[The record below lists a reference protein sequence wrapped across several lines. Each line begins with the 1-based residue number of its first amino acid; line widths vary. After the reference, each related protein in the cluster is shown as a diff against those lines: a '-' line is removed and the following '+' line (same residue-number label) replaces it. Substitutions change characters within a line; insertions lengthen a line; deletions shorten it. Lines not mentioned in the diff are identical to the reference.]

1 MVNKGE
7 IIMKKILFPV
17 LALVALLF
25 AGCSKNEIAP
35 VQENTYSHTIKASI
49 SGFGTKTAMYGN
61 AVNWEEGD
69 EIALFANDGTKVK
82 YTLSEGA
89 GTTEGTF
96 ATNGEVNGKTFV
108 AALYP
113 YEAGAVYSNGKITTS
128 TAKEFTW
135 EEGKNNK
142 ALMAA
147 QVNSPDNISFR
158 NAGAILA
165 LTVNNIPAGYD
176 RIVLSSGRAMNG
188 ATEVTFTNGIPES
201 ANVSEEEDNKEITIK
216 FAKSTATACKVF
228 HFPMG
233 TDAEATSVTVSLSDG
248 TNSIKLVDNYTM
260 ANAIRNSRYYRTIN
274 FDANGKLPVQLG
286 AADDINEKIGEG
298 IYNFILN
305 SSTSEL
311 EITAETTEELQIAV
325 TSASNMFTI
334 KGETVKG
341 KVILCTPAQTQNLN
355 IDLPNA
361 TVEVK
366 PDAGVAAYST
376 ITANTSENTLIIP
389 FGTSVNDIIVK
400 GGNIRVTGTVNCF
413 TYSKENGKVKIFKE
427 EGALIPDDLDSEK
440 FEVIDYA
447 SENFIKSKEDLI
459 AAIAAASDGD
469 VISLGKDIE
478 DLTDILVIGKAITLD
493 GQGHTIASSA
503 TRAINVSGVAGAV
516 TIKNLNIIAS
526 GERAVNVIRNSK
538 NVTIE
543 NVKAAASNY
552 CLNVAASAPDA
563 TITINGSDLTGLS
576 TVNVSASNT
585 IVNIKDSRIFCNDKN
600 SAENYGA
607 ITISLDA
614 PGSKVTVEGGVI
626 VVNDDSKG
634 GSTTGGT
641 IEFSNTTKGNTDVL
655 VNCFAIRY
663 GDTHYS
669 FETFEEAL
677 ANHKN
682 GETIIMAAN
691 YTLPSTV
698 TIAADKEVVLD
709 LNGCTLSQEKECTAH
724 YEMIKN
730 NGKLTITGKGT
741 ISFKDLG
748 PGSYTHSNWGTYT
761 IRNNG
766 VLIISLDETEGL
778 IEHKGPREILDSGD
792 PICYVID
799 NHTAGKVEINGGTIS
814 SPASRT
820 LRNFY
825 TDAIIEINGG
835 TFIGQIWMQQGNA
848 IGSGDYTTKIG
859 SLTINGGNFSPAG
872 ADGSS
877 VFITNHSADNVKLS
891 VTGGTFNTKIGCNVA
906 THSGVKGKI
915 MGGRFSESA
924 KANTNANLF
933 ATGGTWSELVDGFYT
948 FTVN

>member
-35 VQENTYSHTIKASI
+35 VQENTFSHTIKASI

-188 ATEVTFTNGIPES
+188 ATEVTFTDGIPES

-233 TDAEATSVTVSLSDG
+233 TAAEATSVTVSLSDG
-248 TNSIKLVDNYTM
+248 TNSLKLIDNYTM

-274 FDANGKLPVQLG
+274 FDSNGKLPVQLG
-286 AADDINEKIGEG
+286 AADDINEKIGDG

-334 KGETVKG
+334 KGEAVKG

-543 NVKAAASNY
+543 NVKAAASKY
-552 CLNVAASAPDA
+552 CVNVAASAPDA

-576 TVNVSASNT
+576 TVNVSAPNT

-663 GDTHYS
+663 SDTHYS

-730 NGKLTITGKGT
+730 NGKLTIKDSQSNGKIT
-741 ISFKDLG
+741 FKDTG
-748 PGSYTHSNWGTYT
+748 SGDPAFGWGSYTIGNYKTLVVENGTIENTTALNSSSAIHMYCSIHQGWGAESTTVNGGIIKNDTYRS
-761 IRNNG
+761 IRIN
-766 VLIISLDETEGL
+766 
-778 IEHKGPREILDSGD
+778 KGTL
-792 PICYVID
+792 
-799 NHTAGKVEINGGTIS
+799 NINGGK
-814 SPASRT
+814 
-820 LRNFY
+820 Y
-825 TDAIIEINGG
+825 E
-835 TFIGQIWMQQGNA
+835 GQIWMHPSDNNTSITITG
-848 IGSGDYTTKIG
+848 GDFAPRG
-859 SLTINGGNFSPAG
+859 V
-872 ADGSS
+872 DGSS
-877 VFITNHSADNVKLS
+877 VFIENGKYTVGMAVS
-891 VTGGTFNTKIGCNVA
+891 GGTFNTKIGCSSP
-906 THSGVKGKI
+906 TKDGVKGKI
-915 MGGRFSESA
+915 TGGKFTEKAKTGTNSA
-924 KANTNANLF
+924 LF
-933 ATGGTWSELVDGFYT
+933 ATGTWSELVDNFYT
-948 FTVN
+948 FTAN